1 MNRTANPKEI
11 QEHLQFEKFAKDIA
25 EELMIYALLKG
36 KDYAVDD
43 VAVGVLSSQS
53 TDDSVENGEIVQSE
67 KGISNAINVT
77 IFAGDKKISVERRG
91 FDLDVMKE
99 AIDQNL
105 PILAYTPSNPHTRIL
120 EAEHTYRGPKVDLDL
135 WDDTTISADD
145 IKKQAVL
152 AEQTARAHDKIKAI
166 RSVSYDTSRSKTY
179 VASTSGFEGF
189 NYNTSFGA
197 TASVIAEFNGNM
209 QNGYAG
215 MMARHM
221 SDLESPIDLGERA
234 TQKAVLSLNPE
245 TPKTGDMPIVL
256 SPQAAQTFFNS
267 VMEAIDGGEIRG
279 GRSYM
284 KDMLGSQVLPSNVT
298 IIDNPLIQRGL
309 RSSYVDSAGQFR
321 QPLTFIRDG
330 VLEQFNL
337 SVEEARALGYAPIGR
352 NNGRTNTSVI
362 GGTKTAEEL
371 IAGIKEGLYI
381 ESFQGGTANITD
393 GTFSR
398 KASGRRIV
406 NGEITDRA
414 VSGFVLSGNLK
425 TMNMGFEIAND
436 TPDHPNTRTSFA
448 CPTTKFPSLKISG
461 S

>member
-1 MNRTANPKEI
+1 M
-11 QEHLQFEKFAKDIA
+11 
-25 EELMIYALLKG
+25 
-36 KDYAVDD
+36 
-43 VAVGVLSSQS
+43 
-53 TDDSVENGEIVQSE
+53 
-67 KGISNAINVT
+67 
-77 IFAGDKKISVERRG
+77 
-91 FDLDVMKE
+91 
-99 AIDQNL
+99 
-105 PILAYTPSNPHTRIL
+105 
-120 EAEHTYRGPKVDLDL
+120 
-135 WDDTTISADD
+135 
-145 IKKQAVL
+145 
-152 AEQTARAHDKIKAI
+152 
-166 RSVSYDTSRSKTY
+166 
-179 VASTSGFEGF
+179 
-189 NYNTSFGA
+189 
-197 TASVIAEFNGNM
+197 
-209 QNGYAG
+209 
-215 MMARHM
+215 
-221 SDLESPIDLGERA
+221 
-234 TQKAVLSLNPE
+234 
-245 TPKTGDMPIVL
+245 L

-298 IIDNPLIQRGL
+298 IVDNPLIQRGL